1 MESEEL
7 GGEQMNERPRERT
20 SCSVSVS
27 VFELKLW
34 MPLLVIVL
42 KIGGRR
48 GGGVKLGLGKG
59 ALGGGRGVEG
69 D

>member
-42 KIGGRR
+42 KIGEIGRAH
-48 GGGVKLGLGKG
+48 V
-59 ALGGGRGVEG
+59 
-69 D
+69 